1 MGDKYLKKEIRNGT
15 NSFSCHRIEILC
27 AIIKTKQTAM
37 KNKRALEITSKS
49 WTSLTCFPRIEIPL
63 ISRISSPSLRRPLR
77 SAAPPFTTR
86 LTTTLSMS
94 LRTVAPWWPRT
105 DTHLQSLYRWH
116 NKKKTLHWAKTSLKT
131 QGEERVWI
139 QRNATTTFIS
149 NSFPLDMG
157 HSGWQGFILL
167 HSLNAT
173 TLPIPSS
180 FHRKPESKEK
190 HMWALGQVVNDDYVL
205 VHEDMT

>member
-1 MGDKYLKKEIRNGT
+1 MGQIVFHVTVLKYFVPL
-15 NSFSCHRIEILC
+15 L
-27 AIIKTKQTAM
+27 KQTAM

-116 NKKKTLHWAKTSLKT
+116 NKKKTLHWAKTQVWRHK
-131 QGEERVWI
+131 ERNGCEYKEM
-139 QRNATTTFIS
+139 RPPL
-149 NSFPLDMG
+149 SFPI
-157 HSGWQGFILL
+157 HSHWIWDTQADRDSF
-167 HSLNAT
+167 
-173 TLPIPSS
+173 SS
-180 FHRKPESKEK
+180 TVWMQQPFQFHPHFTGNQSQRRNIC
-190 HMWALGQVVNDDYVL
+190 GR
-205 VHEDMT
+205 

>member
-1 MGDKYLKKEIRNGT
+1 
-15 NSFSCHRIEILC
+15 
-27 AIIKTKQTAM
+27 M

-116 NKKKTLHWAKTSLKT
+116 NKKKTLHWAKTQVWRHK
-131 QGEERVWI
+131 ERNGCEYKEM
-139 QRNATTTFIS
+139 RPPLIS

-157 HSGWQGFILL
+157 HSGWQGLILL

-180 FHRKPESKEK
+180 FHRKQESKEK

-205 VHEDMT
+205 VHEDMA